1 MVNIT
6 LFEVHLDDSTLTAN
20 APFSAESEEDA
31 VAYGSEDDETESED
45 GGSGGP
51 LVALVGFVFLV
62 LVGVALRRFL
72 GGDEDATEAV
82 GEADAVTEVDIEA

>member
-6 LFEVHLDDSTLTAN
+6 LFEVHLEDSTLTAN
-20 APFSAESEEDA
+20 APFSDESGDEAAE
-31 VAYGSEDDETESED
+31 YGAEDETEAEE

-72 GGDEDATEAV
+72 GEDEDATEEV
-82 GEADAVTEVDIEA
+82 GETDAVTEVDIEA

>member
-20 APFSAESEEDA
+20 APFSAESGEAAA
-31 VAYGSEDDETESED
+31 VEDDETESED

-62 LVGVALRRFL
+62 VVGVALRRFL
-72 GGDEDATEAV
+72 RGDEDATDEV
-82 GEADAVTEVDIEA
+82 GEADPVTEVDIEA